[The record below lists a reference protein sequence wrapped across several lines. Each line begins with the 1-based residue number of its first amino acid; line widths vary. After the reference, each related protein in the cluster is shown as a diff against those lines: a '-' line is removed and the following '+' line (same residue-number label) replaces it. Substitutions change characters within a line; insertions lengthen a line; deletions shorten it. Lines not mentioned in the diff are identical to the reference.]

1 MMILIGAARVSL
13 FSGVA
18 TERDIEKFKQPAVIK
33 YKTHRSSEDRRKVF
47 SMRLTVEIVC

>member
-33 YKTHRSSEDRRKVF
+33 YKTPEVRKTAAKF
-47 SMRLTVEIVC
+47 FRCG